1 MPRLPIRLA
10 AAAAICAVPFLGFA
24 QMRSAPAAATPMPG
38 NPESTPPAASADTQ
52 TKTDTQA
59 KTGTKADTNA
69 TTPSL
74 KSGMTVKDS
83 TGATI
88 GKIAKLDN
96 DTATIKMSSG
106 TFTAPTSTLAVEGKA
121 ATINMTKAD
130 IEAQVKASKPKS

>member
-38 NPESTPPAASADTQ
+38 NPESTPAASSS
-52 TKTDTQA
+52 TDTQA

-69 TTPSL
+69 TTASL

-88 GKIAKLDN
+88 GKIAKLDT